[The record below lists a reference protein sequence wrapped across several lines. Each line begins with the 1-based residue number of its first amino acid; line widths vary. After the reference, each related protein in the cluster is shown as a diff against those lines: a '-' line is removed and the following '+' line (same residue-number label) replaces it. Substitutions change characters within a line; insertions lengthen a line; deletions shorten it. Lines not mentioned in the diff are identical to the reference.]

1 MDILLCLYS
10 VQSDSGC
17 PARALRRRVSFPLSL
32 GSTRASSSL
41 APCLGGASGLERQG
55 KVLCS
60 YFGKNLG
67 LFGRLCPCLGI
78 RSVAKVAGNEQEAR
92 WAAQMLCQGIPVPGA
107 ARVAAGFTAGRCEW
121 RMQGACLLLQG
132 FLGRCLVQQ
141 PANRKVHQ
149 KSAGCT
155 KPHLGFNS

>member
-17 PARALRRRVSFPLSL
+17 PARALCRRISFPSSL
-32 GSTRASSSL
+32 GSTHASSCL
-41 APCLGGASGLERQG
+41 APCPGGDSGQERQG

-67 LFGRLCPCLGI
+67 LFSRLCPCLGI
-78 RSVAKVAGNEQEAR
+78 RSVAKVAGNEQEAW

-107 ARVAAGFTAGRCEW
+107 ARVAAGFAAGRCETRKMLAKRVHKSCSPPCPRPDSW
-121 RMQGACLLLQG
+121 VEVTQL
-132 FLGRCLVQQ
+132 FNLGSFMEQN
-141 PANRKVHQ
+141 P
-149 KSAGCT
+149 
-155 KPHLGFNS
+155 

>member
-17 PARALRRRVSFPLSL
+17 PARALCRRVSFPLLL
-32 GSTRASSSL
+32 GQHPRRLLPRAL
-41 APCLGGASGLERQG
+41 PGGDSGQERQG

-67 LFGRLCPCLGI
+67 LFSRLCPCLGI

-107 ARVAAGFTAGRCEW
+107 ARVAAGFTAGRCET
-121 RMQGACLLLQG
+121 
-132 FLGRCLVQQ
+132 
-141 PANRKVHQ
+141 RKMLA
-149 KSAGCT
+149 K
-155 KPHLGFNS
+155 